1 MKFFR
6 LLLGLWLAASL
17 LACSAVPNFP
27 ANPFGPTV
35 TPSPLPTATAT
46 FTPTPSPTP
55 IPIMR
60 VEGGDHARV
69 NGDYAKARAEYQL
82 AYDATSDPEVRA
94 AALWGLARTE
104 YESKNPSGAIA
115 DLNQLIAEHP
125 NTIHAAQ
132 ALFLLGEIYY
142 SQKKYSEAAVA
153 YQNYLTLRP
162 GVLDVYVYEYL
173 GNAFFESGDYVN
185 ALNAY
190 KSASLSPR
198 LDLGIPL
205 QVKIGQT
212 YAALGDYFNAIAFYD
227 AIIQQTNNDYIK
239 AQLEYLAGSAYL
251 ALNQPE
257 NAYPRFLIAVEH
269 YPLSIYAYNSLVE
282 LVNAGVTVSDLD
294 RGLVDYFAAEQGVT
308 GYDVALAAFDR
319 YLVDGLDTDGTARFY
334 RALTLEALDR
344 EEEALVEYNTFIG
357 AHASNQ
363 HWSEAWSRKASIQW
377 QTLGDYAAASQTL
390 RDFVVVAPN
399 DSQADD
405 FLMDAARLLER
416 DNRLEDAATV
426 WEQVVEQYPGGDRAA
441 DAIFLAGI
449 SRYRMGDYARAQFN
463 FERGKTISIQ
473 AGDQARTLLWV
484 GKAQEKQ
491 GKKADASKSWE
502 QAARLDPTGY
512 YSERALDLLLGRAPF
527 RPPALVNLDVNL
539 DAERVEAAA
548 WVRVTFGLPS
558 DTDLTGP
565 GPLAVDQRFTR
576 GAELWELGL
585 YDEARIEFESLR
597 ATADANPADSFRLAN
612 YLLDIGLYRP
622 AIFAARQVLTLAGLD
637 EQSDSLKSPPYF
649 KHIRYGLYYRDL
661 IEPAAQGNG
670 FEPLFLFS
678 VVRQESLFE
687 GFVRSTAGARGLMQ
701 IVPSTGASVAV
712 QMGWPLPYDDDML
725 YQPNVSIELG
735 AHYLAAN
742 RDLFDGNMYAA
753 LAAYNGG
760 PGNSSVWLSL
770 APDDPDLFLEVV
782 RFSETRNYIRGIY
795 EIYNTYLGIYS
806 PLGE

>member
-1 MKFFR
+1 MKLFR

-46 FTPTPSPTP
+46 LTPTPSPTP

-60 VEGGDHARV
+60 VEGGDHARF
-69 NGDYAKARAEYQL
+69 NGDYAKARGEYQL

-104 YESKNPSGAIA
+104 VESKNPGGAIQH
-115 DLNQLIAEHP
+115 LSQLIQEYP
-125 NTIHAAQ
+125 NSIHTAQ
-132 ALFLLGEIYY
+132 AQFLLGEIYFT
-142 SQKKYSEAAVA
+142 QEKYSEAAVA

-162 GVLDVYVYEYL
+162 GVLDAYAYEYL

-190 KSASLSPR
+190 KSASLAPR
-198 LDLGIPL
+198 LEMGIPL

-251 ALNQPE
+251 ALAQPE
-257 NAYPRFLIAVEH
+257 NAYPRFQIAVEN

-282 LVNAGVTVSDLD
+282 LVNAGVEVSELD
-294 RGLVDYFAAEQGVT
+294 RGLVDYYAAEQGAT

-334 RALTLEALDR
+334 RALTLEALGR
-344 EEEALVEYNTFIG
+344 EEEALAEYNIFIG
-357 AHASNQ
+357 ANASNI
-363 HWSEAWSRKASIQW
+363 HWTEAWSRKASIQW
-377 QTLGDYAAASQTL
+377 QVLGDYVAASQTL
-390 RDFVVVAPN
+390 RDFVVVAPT
-399 DSQADD
+399 DPQADD

-416 DNRLEDAATV
+416 DNRLEQAATV
-426 WEQVVEQYPGGDRAA
+426 WEQVVEQYPGGDRAS

-449 SRYRMGDYARAQFN
+449 ARYRMGDYAKAQFN
-463 FERGKTISIQ
+463 FERGKTVSIE
-473 AGDQARTLLWV
+473 AGDQARTLLWI
-484 GKAQEKQ
+484 GKVQLNQ
-491 GKKADASKSWE
+491 GNESEARKAWE
-502 QAARLDPTGY
+502 EAARLDPTGY

-527 RPPALVNLDVNL
+527 APPSLVNMDIDL

-548 WVRVTFGLPS
+548 WVRLTFGLPS
-558 DTDLTGP
+558 DTDLSGP
-565 GPLAVDQRFTR
+565 GPLTVDPRFTR

-585 YDEARIEFESLR
+585 YDEARLEFESLR
-597 ATADANPADSFRLAN
+597 ATVDANPADSFRLAN
-612 YLLDIGLYRP
+612 YLIDIGLYRP
-622 AIFAARQVLTLAGLD
+622 GIFAARQVLTLAGLD
-637 EQSDSLKSPPYF
+637 DQSDSLKSPPYF

-661 IEPAAQGNG
+661 IESAAQGNG

-687 GFVRSTAGARGLMQ
+687 GFVRSSAGARGLMQ
-701 IVPSTGASVAV
+701 IIPSTGASVAS
-712 QMGWPLPYDDDML
+712 QMGWPVPYDDDML

-735 AHYLAAN
+735 AHYLATN
-742 RDLFDGNMYAA
+742 RDLFDGNMYVA

-760 PGNSSVWLSL
+760 PGNGSAWLSL
-770 APDDPDLFLEVV
+770 APDDPDLYLEVI
-782 RFSETRNYIRGIY
+782 RFAETRNYIRGIY
-795 EIYNTYLGIYS
+795 EIYNIYVGIYS
-806 PLGE
+806 PVAQ